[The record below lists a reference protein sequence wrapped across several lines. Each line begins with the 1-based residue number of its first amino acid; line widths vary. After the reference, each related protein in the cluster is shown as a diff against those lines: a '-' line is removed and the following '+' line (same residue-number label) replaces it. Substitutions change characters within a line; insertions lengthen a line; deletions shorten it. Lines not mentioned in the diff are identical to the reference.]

1 MLFVRDQNGSG
12 NPEEA
17 MEMADLVVVT
27 RVRAQSRAPMS

>member
-1 MLFVRDQNGSG
+1 MLFGRDQNRR

-17 MEMADLVVVT
+17 MDMADLVVVT